1 MKAESEIEARKR
13 ALLQPPSST
22 CEGEGKEKEEVA
34 GNKGRGWLP
43 SWLSKLKGG
52 STISTIN
59 TSSSTTSS
67 IHPSSSSSSSTS
79 SCSSKSSSEHKQ
91 QARRQQGESTTNP
104 THRHVKFPTQ
114 ILGNNI
120 KKKWN

>member
-1 MKAESEIEARKR
+1 MKAESESEARKR

-22 CEGEGKEKEEVA
+22 CEGERKDKEKKQCVA

-52 STISTIN
+52 ST
-59 TSSSTTSS
+59 TSS
-67 IHPSSSSSSSTS
+67 INPSSSSSTN
-79 SCSSKSSSEHKQ
+79 SCSSKSSSSEHKQ
-91 QARRQQGESTTNP
+91 QTKRQQDESTTKP
-104 THRHVKFPTQ
+104 IHRHMKFPAQ
-114 ILGNNI
+114 ILGNNV